1 MAKDYYKILG
11 LEKSASED
19 EIKKAYRKLAHQYHP
34 DKSGGDERKFK
45 EINEAYQVLSNQ
57 EKRGQYDRFGSAFEG
72 GGGFGGFGGFPGGFN
87 VDFDPSNLEDLSNV
101 GDIFDVFF
109 EGLGIKRRKTYQRG
123 SDVEVAKEITL
134 EEAFRGAT
142 TKISFDNFIQC
153 ADCKGIGHFA
163 KEGFTKCSMC
173 DGRGEIRENRQ
184 TFFGQFSQVRACS
197 KCHGQGQIPNKI
209 CKECS
214 GSGRQKARREIDVAI
229 AQGIADG
236 QLIKITGGGQAGERG
251 AGAGDLYVRIK
262 VKPHHTFKRIG
273 NDLIVRRDLDLVG
286 VLAGKKLEVPTIAG
300 GKILVEIPSGFN
312 LRERLRIAGEGGPK
326 LGGFGRGDLYIEF
339 DAVVP
344 KANPKLR
351 KFFEEQ

>member
-11 LEKSASED
+11 VEKSASED
-19 EIKKAYRKLAHQYHP
+19 EIKKAYRKLAHQHHP
-34 DKSGGDERKFK
+34 DKSGGDEKKFK
-45 EINEAYQVLSNQ
+45 EINEAYQVLSDQ
-57 EKRGQYDRFGSAFEG
+57 EKRGRYDRFGSAFEG
-72 GGGFGGFGGFPGGFN
+72 GSGFGGFPGGFN
-87 VDFDPSNLEDLSNV
+87 VDFDPSNMEDLSNI

-123 SDVEVAKEITL
+123 SDAEVVKEITL
-134 EEAFRGAT
+134 EEAFRGT
-142 TKISFDNFIQC
+142 TAKISFDNFIQC
-153 ADCKGIGHFA
+153 RDCGGAGNFP
-163 KEGFTKCSMC
+163 KEGFLKCSMC

-184 TFFGQFSQVRACS
+184 TFFGQFSQVRVCA
-197 KCHGQGQIPNKI
+197 KCHGQGQIPNKV
-209 CKECS
+209 CKVCS
-214 GSGRQKARREIDVAI
+214 GSGRVKARREINVAI

-273 NDLIVRRDLDLVG
+273 DDLIIRRDLDLVG
-286 VLAGKKLEVPTIAG
+286 VLIGKKVEVPTIAG

-312 LRERLRIAGEGGPK
+312 LRERLRISGEGMPK
-326 LGGFGRGDLYIEF
+326 LGGFRRGDLYIEF

-344 KANPKLR
+344 KADAKFK

>member
-1 MAKDYYKILG
+1 M
-11 LEKSASED
+11 
-19 EIKKAYRKLAHQYHP
+19 
-34 DKSGGDERKFK
+34 
-45 EINEAYQVLSNQ
+45 
-57 EKRGQYDRFGSAFEG
+57 
-72 GGGFGGFGGFPGGFN
+72 
-87 VDFDPSNLEDLSNV
+87 
-101 GDIFDVFF
+101 
-109 EGLGIKRRKTYQRG
+109 
-123 SDVEVAKEITL
+123 
-134 EEAFRGAT
+134 
-142 TKISFDNFIQC
+142 
-153 ADCKGIGHFA
+153 
-163 KEGFTKCSMC
+163 
-173 DGRGEIRENRQ
+173 
-184 TFFGQFSQVRACS
+184 
-197 KCHGQGQIPNKI
+197 
-209 CKECS
+209 
-214 GSGRQKARREIDVAI
+214 AI

-312 LRERLRIAGEGGPK
+312 LRERLRIAGEGMPK